1 MSPYPLDDTIAAIA
15 SPPGGAA
22 RAVVRASGPDVARCV
37 EQLFRADE
45 PVELSA
51 IARARVIPGSLVW
64 AERAAPLPCDLY
76 FWPTRRSYTGQPM
89 AELHTFGSPPLVEAV
104 LRRLCEAGGRLA
116 EPGEFTLRA
125 FLSGRIDLTQAE
137 AVLGVVDAADP
148 RQFDVALAQLAG
160 GLAAPL
166 GALRDRLVELLAH
179 LEAGFDFADEDLP
192 FITRDELSGALAEA
206 GDTVAALAGQ
216 MASRREA
223 AERVRV
229 AIVGW
234 PNTGK
239 SSLFNALA
247 GRAGALVSEHAGTTR
262 DYLTAELDLDGAKCV
277 LVDTAGIEP
286 SPGGPDVDVRRAAQT
301 VAHEQSRAA
310 DLRVL
315 CLDATRPLNPWER
328 DQLAG
333 DDAGRLVVLTKIDLS
348 RQTDLVPCP
357 DQVCGCHGHL
367 ARALPDA
374 LARRQCHPTRKVE
387 EGGPRVGRA
396 VAASS
401 VTGEGIG
408 VLRARLRDAVR
419 ALWASGGDVVPSTA
433 VRCGES
439 LRLASESLQRARTA
453 LCDDLGEELV
463 AAEVRIALE
472 KLAGVVGAVYTEDIL
487 DRVFSRF
494 CIGK

>member
-1 MSPYPLDDTIAAIA
+1 MPYPLDDTIAAIA
-15 SPPGGAA
+15 SPPGGGA

-37 EQLFRADE
+37 ERIFRTDE

-51 IARARVIPGSLVW
+51 IARARVIPGSLLW
-64 AERAAPLPCDLY
+64 AEGAAPLPCDLY
-76 FWPTRRSYTGQPM
+76 FWPGRRSYTGQPM
-89 AELHTFGSPPLVEAV
+89 AEIHTFGSPPLVEAV

-160 GLAAPL
+160 GLAGPL
-166 GALRDRLVELLAH
+166 HRLRERLIELLAH

-192 FITRDELSGALAEA
+192 FITRDELLGALAEA
-206 GDTVAALAGQ
+206 ADTVAALAGQ

-229 AIVGW
+229 VIVGW

-262 DYLTAELDLDGAKCV
+262 DYLCAELDFDGAKCV

-286 SPGGPDVDVRRAAQT
+286 SPEGADVDVRRAARA

-310 DLRVL
+310 DLRVF
-315 CLDATRPLNPWER
+315 CLDSTRPLNPWER
-328 DQLAG
+328 EQLG
-333 DDAGRLVVLTKIDLS
+333 SDDAGRLVVLTKTDLS
-348 RQTDLVPCP
+348 RRTDF
-357 DQVCGCHGHL
+357 
-367 ARALPDA
+367 
-374 LARRQCHPTRKVE
+374 
-387 EGGPRVGRA
+387 VGRA
-396 VAASS
+396 IATSS
-401 VTGEGIG
+401 LTGEGIEA
-408 VLRARLRDAVR
+408 LRGRLREAVL
-419 ALWASGGDVVPSTA
+419 ALSASGGDVVPSTA

-439 LRLASESLQRARTA
+439 LRLAAESLERARAA
-453 LCDDLGEELV
+453 LRDDLGEELV

-472 KLAGVVGAVYTEDIL
+472 RLGKVVGAVYTEDIL